1 MGESDE
7 TKVSEAVGIGV
18 PKVQDRFCVVDPT
31 TDRVEGLFVIKR
43 LMVVLAGASP
53 ETAYWT
59 VAV

>member
-7 TKVSEAVGIGV
+7 TTVSESVGIGV

-31 TDRVEGLFVIKR
+31 TDRVEGLFVMRR
-43 LMVVLAGASP
+43 LMVVVAGASP